1 MVKNRNWRPSKGL
14 AALAIETEFGVETS
28 QTVWEKHLY
37 ELAGFKEVF
46 GPEAVGFLQ
55 RGEQLED
62 GPLIDFPI
70 VGVQIRKRTPYK
82 PLTRMK
88 PLKLGQ
94 GGTQVLLVVESEDHR
109 VRFRCVL
116 DFALCFGVQI

>member
-1 MVKNRNWRPSKGL
+1 M

-46 GPEAVGFLQ
+46 GPEAAGFLQ

-94 GGTQVLLVVESEDHR
+94 GGTQVLLVVEFEDHR